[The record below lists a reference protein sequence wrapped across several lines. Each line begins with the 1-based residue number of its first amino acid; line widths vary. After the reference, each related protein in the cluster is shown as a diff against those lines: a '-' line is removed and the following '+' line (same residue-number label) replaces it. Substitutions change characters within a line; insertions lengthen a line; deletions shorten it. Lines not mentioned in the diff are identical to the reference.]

1 MTANIAT
8 DAVASKTSSA
18 SDLHGKPAK
27 THFKVLAHFAGRHG
41 DGTVGRDVTRDG
53 DRWNTF
59 AISIRTGRGHQ
70 IRAHL
75 CPLGTPIVTDCKYA
89 PSILVRGADHLES
102 VHDVLVTCFCVACS
116 WMLRVLV
123 A

>member
-1 MTANIAT
+1 MVTANIAT

-41 DGTVGRDVTRDG
+41 DGTVGGDVTLDG

-59 AISIRTGRGHQ
+59 RDKHPNRQGPSDPCTSVSVGDSHCDGLQ
-70 IRAHL
+70 VCTEHL
-75 CPLGTPIVTDCKYA
+75 G
-89 PSILVRGADHLES
+89 
-102 VHDVLVTCFCVACS
+102 S
-116 WMLRVLV
+116 WR
-123 A
+123 